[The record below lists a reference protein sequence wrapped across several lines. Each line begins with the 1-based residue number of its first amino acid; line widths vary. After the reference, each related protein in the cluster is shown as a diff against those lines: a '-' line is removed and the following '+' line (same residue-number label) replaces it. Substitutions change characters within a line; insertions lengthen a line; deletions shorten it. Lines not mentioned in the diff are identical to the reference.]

1 MRVSGFYFS
10 GREAISFNEDGF
22 IGIAGWADDTN
33 VQPFLR
39 AFHKWVCEWM
49 IESYLPMIETKH
61 AKSLGELSRGDA
73 VEHPDHYAGDGQI
86 ECMDAMRSM
95 MSGDQYALPAQ
106 SAYWWGCAFN
116 TFGAGGAKNGVQD
129 LQKCKQC
136 IDYLIAETEG
146 KK

>member
-1 MRVSGFYFS
+1 
-10 GREAISFNEDGF
+10 
-22 IGIAGWADDTN
+22 
-33 VQPFLR
+33 
-39 AFHKWVCEWM
+39 
-49 IESYLPMIETKH
+49 MIETKH

-73 VEHPDHYAGDGQI
+73 VEHPDHYAVDGQI

-106 SAYWWGCAFN
+106 SAYWWGCAFKYLWRWRR
-116 TFGAGGAKNGVQD
+116 KNGVQD

>member
-1 MRVSGFYFS
+1 
-10 GREAISFNEDGF
+10 
-22 IGIAGWADDTN
+22 
-33 VQPFLR
+33 
-39 AFHKWVCEWM
+39 
-49 IESYLPMIETKH
+49 MIETKN
-61 AKSLGELSRGDA
+61 AKSLAELKQQDNA
-73 VEHPDHYAGDGQI
+73 VEHPDHYAGDGKI

-106 SAYWWGCAFN
+106 SAYWWGCAFKYLWRWRR
-116 TFGAGGAKNGVQD
+116 KNGVQD